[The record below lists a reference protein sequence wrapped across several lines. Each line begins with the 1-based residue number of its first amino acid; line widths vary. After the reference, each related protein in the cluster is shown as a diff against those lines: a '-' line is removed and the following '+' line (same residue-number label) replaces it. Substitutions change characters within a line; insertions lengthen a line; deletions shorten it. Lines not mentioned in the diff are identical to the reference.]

1 MSDEM
6 NNNFTPE
13 QILQQAQ
20 ENLTGVLLVVVAY
33 LKEHALSVDE
43 FCAFAG
49 HRFAPGWQQG
59 LTAKEVARAAALNMV
74 SAGVNLR
81 SLSGDESQAEAVL
94 GGWPSEDNLAIY
106 GVSQEDAD
114 SIWGPMVTIA
124 EHLGF
129 DYEWHRQGDEVTMTF
144 SRRSNE
150 QRA

>member
-6 NNNFTPE
+6 NTTFTPE

-20 ENLTGVLLVVVAY
+20 GNLTGVLLVVVAY

-49 HRFAPGWQQG
+49 HRFAPRWQQG
-59 LTAKEVARAAALNMV
+59 LTAKEVARWAALNIV
-74 SAGVNLR
+74 SAGGNLR

-94 GGWPSEDNLAIY
+94 GGWPSEDTLTFY
-106 GVSQEDAD
+106 GVTQEDAD
-114 SIWGPMVTIA
+114 SIWGPMATIA

-150 QRA
+150 

>member
-6 NNNFTPE
+6 NNTFTPE

-49 HRFAPGWQQG
+49 HRFALGWQQAM
-59 LTAKEVARAAALNMV
+59 TAKEVARAATLNMV
-74 SAGVNLR
+74 SAGVNLL

-94 GGWPSEDNLAIY
+94 KGWPSEDALAFY

-114 SIWGPMVTIA
+114 SIWGPMATIA

-129 DYEWHRQGDEVTMTF
+129 DYEWHRQGEEVTMTF

-150 QRA
+150 

>member
-6 NNNFTPE
+6 KTTFTPE
-13 QILQQAQ
+13 QISQQAQ
-20 ENLTGVLLVVVAY
+20 GNFNGVLLVVVAY

-59 LTAKEVARAAALNMV
+59 LTAKEIARLAALNMV
-74 SAGVNLR
+74 SAGGNLR

-94 GGWPSEDNLAIY
+94 RGWPSEDSLVFF
-106 GVSQEDAD
+106 GVTQEDAD
-114 SIWGPMVTIA
+114 SMWGAMGTIA

-129 DYEWHRQGDEVTMTF
+129 DYEWHRQGDEVTITF

-150 QRA
+150 

>member
-6 NNNFTPE
+6 KTTFTPE
-13 QILQQAQ
+13 QISQQAQ
-20 ENLTGVLLVVVAY
+20 ENVSGILLVLVAY

-59 LTAKEVARAAALNMV
+59 MTAKEVARAAALNMV

-94 GGWPSEDNLAIY
+94 GGWPSEDALAFY

-114 SIWGPMVTIA
+114 SIWGPMDTIA

-129 DYEWHRQGDEVTMTF
+129 DYEWHRQGEKVTMTF

-150 QRA
+150 